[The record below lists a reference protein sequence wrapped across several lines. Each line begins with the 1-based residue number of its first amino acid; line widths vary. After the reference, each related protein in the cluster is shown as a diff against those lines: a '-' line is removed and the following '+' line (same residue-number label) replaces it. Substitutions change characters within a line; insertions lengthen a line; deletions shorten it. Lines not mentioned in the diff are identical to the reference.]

1 VRENVMPGLSE
12 PTLAS
17 RSAFSLTRA
26 PSVAELLRRARA
38 CRTGAPAC
46 VSRWR
51 PEGRDDLSFDQS
63 DASHWPVTDV
73 VALVNWAY
81 YGSVD

>member
-1 VRENVMPGLSE
+1 VRENVMPRLSE

-38 CRTGAPAC
+38 CRTGPLRAM
-46 VSRWR
+46 VFSI
-51 PEGRDDLSFDQS
+51 L
-63 DASHWPVTDV
+63 
-73 VALVNWAY
+73 VALFDAWVLLIEINR
-81 YGSVD
+81 